1 MNFKIKKN
9 YIIVFASALVLLI
22 FIAKLNNLNNFKKE
36 EKIKIQN
43 VKILIQ
49 NGNYDVAEKKLEQIE
64 KNKKIFNRLDKSD
77 KFDVYNYLGIINTF
91 QGETVS
97 AILMYEKAKKYVS
110 KENKYKVEINSSIAY
125 RHIGEYIKSAESLIK
140 IINSFN
146 ENKTENARIK
156 TYALLNLAEIYFQ
169 VGSMDEYSIILS
181 KIEPFIDYLPKS
193 HKDDLLIMYYSD
205 LIIKELNKKD
215 FNKVDFYFKKID
227 KLEKGNEIVQYTESK
242 MLKARAYALF
252 FKETPDTDKTIEYFE
267 QLEDYGKK
275 EGDTYIC
282 QFSIKERIEI
292 YKKLKNQDG
301 YNKLVQKFY
310 KNELDM
316 SKINNKQ
323 YEFHLNNKI
332 KEEEEISIMKK
343 TSTLIIIS
351 NLFLIGIIILVY
363 KKMKKSKYESMKDPL
378 CNVYNRRYLELYKK
392 NVKSRDIPISILMI
406 DVDYFKLYN
415 DNYGHQCGDEV
426 LKSISEVLKS
436 SCRKSDMIFRYGG
449 EEFCIVLKNTIKKES
464 MFFAERILKNI
475 SDKKIKH
482 QYSKASNYISLSIGI
497 STIYSNKD
505 IRNAIN
511 LADQALYISKEN
523 GRDKYT
529 HIEDI

>member
-9 YIIVFASALVLLI
+9 YIMVFAFVVILLVFVMKI
-22 FIAKLNNLNNFKKE
+22 NNLNNFKQE
-36 EKIKIQN
+36 EKIKIQEAN
-43 VKILIQ
+43 ALIQ
-49 NGNYDVAEKKLEQIE
+49 KGEYDLAEKKLEQIE

-77 KFDVYNYLGIINTF
+77 KFDLYNYLGIINTF
-91 QGETVS
+91 QRETVS
-97 AILMYEKAKKYVS
+97 AILMYEEAEKYVS

-125 RHIGEYIKSAESLIK
+125 RHMGEYIKSTESLIK

-146 ENKTENARIK
+146 KNKTENARIK

-169 VGSMDEYSIILS
+169 VGSMNEYNLILS

-205 LIIKELNKKD
+205 LIIKELNKNNFSKI
-215 FNKVDFYFKKID
+215 DFYFKKID
-227 KLEKGNEIVQYTESK
+227 KLEKENTVIRYTESK
-242 MLKARAYALF
+242 MLKTRAYALY
-252 FKETPDTDKTIEYFE
+252 FKKTRDIDKTIEYFE
-267 QLEDYGKK
+267 QLEEYGKK
-275 EGDTYIC
+275 EGDIYTC

-292 YKKLKNQDG
+292 YKKLKQHKEYD
-301 YNKLVQKFY
+301 KLVQKFY
-310 KNELDM
+310 KNELDT

-332 KEEEEISIMKK
+332 KEEEDISIMRS
-343 TSTLIIIS
+343 TSMLIIFS
-351 NLFLIGIIILVY
+351 NLFLIGIIVLVY

-378 CNVYNRRYLELYKK
+378 CNVYNRRYLELCKK
-392 NVKSRDIPISILMI
+392 NVKNKDLPISILMI

-415 DNYGHQCGDEV
+415 DNYGHQYGDEV
-426 LKSISEVLKS
+426 LKSIAEVLKS

-482 QYSKASNYISLSIGI
+482 EYSKAGSYISLSIGI

-511 LADQALYISKEN
+511 LADKALYISKEN
-523 GRDKYT
+523 GRGKCT